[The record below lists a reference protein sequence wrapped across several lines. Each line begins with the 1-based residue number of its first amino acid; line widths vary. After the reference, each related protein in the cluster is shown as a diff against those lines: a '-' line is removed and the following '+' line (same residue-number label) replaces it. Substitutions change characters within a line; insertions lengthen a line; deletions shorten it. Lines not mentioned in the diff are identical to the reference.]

1 MSRTSYAI
9 EFVQGG
15 YALTVNGEYKGRY
28 GSKAAADRMRK
39 VLTLGVNLDP
49 RTATLVR
56 EAQAER
62 ARMMRG

>member
-28 GSKAAADRMRK
+28 GSKAE
-39 VLTLGVNLDP
+39 G
-49 RTATLVR
+49 
-56 EAQAER
+56 
-62 ARMMRG
+62 